1 MSNLFILVKTNLRES
16 LDTRQFKENRGK
28 TISFLTLLI
37 IVGVVAVV
45 LSSFYNL
52 SFVMICLEGE
62 LDPVHST
69 AAIGGIASFL
79 VLFTSVV
86 RAKSIYVSKDYE
98 MLRSMPLK
106 KSEIVGSKI
115 IGMYLI
121 ELLYTAVLMLPNG
134 VIAAVFSGNILYFLS
149 SIVITLLIPGL
160 PIIIG
165 CVLGIFVALIADRTK
180 IGNFLSIIFY
190 IAFFALIFAGSFY
203 MGGGIGSGI
212 VDEVTGE
219 VSFTGFGAFEYL
231 NPTLLFV
238 EYAFTKNP
246 LWYLAFIGTNAVA
259 LAVAVAFIAK
269 MFDIVYA
276 VANSAASSVKY
287 VKKELQQKGL
297 FSTLFRHEIKRYF
310 SSRLYCINTM
320 VSGIC
325 AVALIVFM
333 GFSFSGFEDVEMGQW
348 LSEYAFAGTLVI
360 IFAIGI
366 ATPASIS
373 ISMEG
378 RNFWLIKTLPI
389 NYKTLVRV
397 KLCMSELILG
407 IFSVVASILCIVFC
421 KPNAVVS
428 VLIVATPLFYI
439 WGASCT
445 GLLINLNYYKLKW
458 INEQEVVKNSA
469 AVIISM
475 LVDFGL
481 TIVFVGLTVLS
492 AIVNAVLA
500 AAVLAVLNIGF
511 AVVAYILLMLFA
523 EEKIRKIED
532 F

>member
-1 MSNLFILVKTNLRES
+1 MSNLFTLVKTNLRES
-16 LDTRQFKENRGK
+16 LDTRQFKENRGR
-28 TISFLTLLI
+28 TISFLALLI

-45 LSSFYNL
+45 FSSFYNF

-69 AAIGGIASFL
+69 VAIGGVASFL
-79 VLFTSVV
+79 VLFTSAV
-86 RAKSIYVSKDYE
+86 RTKSIYVSKDYE

-121 ELLYTAVLMLPNG
+121 ELLYAAVLMLPNG
-134 VIAAVFSGNILYFLS
+134 VIAAVFSGNIFYFLS
-149 SIVITLLIPGL
+149 SIVLTLLIPGL
-160 PIIIG
+160 PVIIG
-165 CVLGIFVALIADRTK
+165 CVLGIFVALVADRTK

-190 IAFFALIFAGSFY
+190 IAFFILIFACSFY
-203 MGGGIGSGI
+203 TGGGIAGI
-212 VDEVTGE
+212 MDEGTGE
-219 VSFTGFGAFEYL
+219 VAFTGFGALEYL

-246 LWYLAFIGTNAVA
+246 LWYLAFIGTNVVA

-276 VANSAASSVKY
+276 LANSAASSVKY
-287 VKKELQQKGL
+287 VKRDLRRKGL
-297 FSTLFRHEIKRYF
+297 FSALFRHEIKRYF
-310 SSRLYCINTM
+310 SSKLYCINTM

-325 AVALIVFM
+325 AIALVLFM
-333 GFSFSGFEDVEMGQW
+333 GFSFSGVEDAEMGQW
-348 LSEYAFAGTLVI
+348 LGEYAFAGTLVI

-378 RNFWLIKTLPI
+378 RSFWLIKTLPI
-389 NYKTLVRV
+389 AYKTLVRV
-397 KLCMSELILG
+397 KLCLSELILG
-407 IFSVVASILCIVFC
+407 IFSVVASVLCIVFC

-428 VLIVATPLFYI
+428 VLIVVTPLFYI

-469 AVIISM
+469 AVVVSM

-481 TIVFVGLTVLS
+481 TIAFVGFSVGS
-492 AIVNAVLA
+492 AFVNAVLA
-500 AAVLAVLNIGF
+500 AVVLAVLNIGF
-511 AVVAYILLMLFA
+511 AVVAYMILMLFA